1 MYDDQ
6 LDDLIDWLYKKAKSF
21 EIKVLIGYNW
31 DSDWPS
37 QADTQNKII
46 FYNPN
51 WLPKNERPF
60 TLAHEIGHVIAQ
72 SPNYNTLNSRC
83 FNQKIESEANL
94 IAIQL
99 ILEYIKLNDLSF
111 ETEEQIAETF
121 AIPDSMISDLN
132 KAIQL
137 TSMDSRTR
145 YSSQLYNDG
154 RFLF

>member
-6 LDDLIDWLYKKAKSF
+6 LDDLIDWLYKKAKSL

-72 SPNYNTLNSRC
+72 SPNYNTLNSGC

-145 YSSQLYNDG
+145 YSSQLYNDS